1 MKKRKAW
8 NKGTSRLKTNR
19 GYSFYKGSKWT
30 PVALWLGCFVLSI
43 YFYGFGLLSEML
55 NVWDEVNQAQAYS
68 GVLIVEKEVVKV
80 VKTAKVTA
88 YSCGGLKTD
97 AEIEMNCPSLKG
109 GSPRTANGTTPIA
122 NKTMACDPANM
133 GKSFNLEGYG
143 EVVCTDTG
151 GAIKGAGRF
160 DLYVE
165 NVAEAYAYGVQ
176 YLEYSEVK

>member
-1 MKKRKAW
+1 MKKGK
-8 NKGTSRLKTNR
+8 SRLKAYNR
-19 GYSFYKGSKWT
+19 KIFLDKFTAWSLLPVLFLWIAVFCSFEGVK
-30 PVALWLGCFVLSI
+30 VA
-43 YFYGFGLLSEML
+43 
-55 NVWDEVNQAQAYS
+55 DKAQAYEYQPP
-68 GVLIVEKEVVKV
+68 VIVEKEVVKV
-80 VKTAKVTA
+80 VKTARVTA
-88 YSCGGLKTD
+88 YSCGGLTTE
-97 AEIEMNCPSLKG
+97 AEITMNCPSLRTG
-109 GSPRTANGTTPIA
+109 GPRTANGTTPIA

-165 NVAEAYAYGVQ
+165 NVAEAYSYGVQ